1 VGPPR
6 TAPDPPAIEGPEAP
20 RVVIDGTPYDW
31 FRGSGYLGLQHHP
44 DVMRAACDATLRY
57 GLRLRDRRAAGCH
70 PCLLEW
76 ERAANAFFDCRAAVL
91 LGSGY
96 AGGTVVASALAGDVD
111 VAFVDEQSHPNLAD
125 GLAAAGLPVVAF
137 GHRDPDALNA
147 ALAAR
152 TRSGE
157 RPLVASDAVF
167 PITGALA
174 PAAAYVELLRD
185 YEGAILCL
193 DDAHGYGVLGPNG
206 RGTLEHLGLHGEGL
220 VSYGTMSK
228 ALGTGGGVIPCSE
241 GLRDRIERRSAASR
255 AMSKP
260 SPGVVAAGARALEIA
275 RTRPGLRARLAE
287 LVARVRRA
295 LRSFGVQ
302 VEDSPAPIFCIPQ
315 EPGLDCGAVA
325 RHLHER
331 ERIAVLHATDGGY
344 PNVPAGG
351 CLAFTVSARHEDEQ
365 IDRLLAALRR
375 AL

>member
-1 VGPPR
+1 MGV
-6 TAPDPPAIEGPEAP
+6 PAIEGPEAP

-31 FRGSGYLGLQHHP
+31 FRSSGYLGLQHHP
-44 DVMRAACDATLRY
+44 DVVQAACDATLRY
-57 GLRLRDRRAAGCH
+57 GLRLRDRRDAGCH
-70 PCLLEW
+70 PCLPEW
-76 ERAANAFFDCRAAVL
+76 ERAATAFFDRPAAVL

-96 AGGTVVASALAGDVD
+96 AGGTVVAAALAGDVD
-111 VAFVDEQSHPNLAD
+111 VAFVDEQSHPNLVD
-125 GLAAAGLPVVAF
+125 GLAAAGLRTVAF
-137 GHRDPDALNA
+137 AHRDPDALKA

-152 TRSGE
+152 TAPGE
-157 RPLVASDAVF
+157 RPLVASDGVF
-167 PITGALA
+167 PITGAVA
-174 PAAAYVELLRD
+174 PAEAYLEVLRAYD
-185 YEGAILCL
+185 GAIVCL

-206 RGTLEHLGLHGEGL
+206 RGTLEHLGLSGEGL

-260 SPGVVAAGARALEIA
+260 SPGIVAAGARALEIA

-287 LVARVRRA
+287 LVARVRVA
-295 LRSFGVQ
+295 LRSFGLE
-302 VEDSPAPIFCIPQ
+302 VEDSPAPIFCIRQ
-315 EPGLDCGAVA
+315 TPGLDCGALA

-331 ERIAVLHATDGGY
+331 DHIAVLHAANRY

-351 CLAFTVSARHEDEQ
+351 CLALTVSALHEDEQ